1 MNFNKLLLIQFFK
14 LKNFY
19 SIFFNSLFFS
29 LQSLNHWVTSE
40 IKYFHFTMLFRYTL
54 AKTLEVKI
62 QVTQYPEIS
71 PTKHLA
77 KPILVVK
84 QLAKSHCF
92 IREKIQLCFSVQTKM
107 LILFQEIVLKTTERQ
122 NTEHT

>member
-92 IREKIQLCFSVQTKM
+92 IREKNPT
-107 LILFQEIVLKTTERQ
+107 LFLSSNKNVNIVSRNSLK
-122 NTEHT
+122 NH